1 MRTALLVLILA
12 AACGGPQHDS
22 TPPPPPDAAPRLAMD
37 EATARETAA
46 GLLEVLATMAAIV
59 EQRAGDCPAMAAELG
74 TLFDQAQPLVE
85 IVEAA
90 KLDPES
96 SRILGAAMKEL
107 ELSVTPLVER
117 IGPALRT
124 CKDDP
129 AVQTAM
135 QRMPV
140 F

>member
-1 MRTALLVLILA
+1 MRTVLLLILL
-12 AACGGPQHDS
+12 AACGGSQRDQ
-22 TPPPPPDAAPRLAMD
+22 TPPPPDAQPRLAMD

-59 EQRAGDCPAMAAELG
+59 EQRAGDCPAMALELG

-90 KLDPES
+90 KLDAGS
-96 SRILGAAMKEL
+96 SRILGAAMKDV

-117 IGPALRT
+117 IGPALVT

-129 AVQTAM
+129 AVIEVM